1 MLIVGDIG
9 SPKAGGRTRV
19 AVDAMLRGAAEQ
31 GANTSVCE
39 LAEIELTDVIAAM
52 DGADAVVFGSPTYR
66 ADISA
71 QLKAPLDPTGRGM
84 AYESGDPLR
93 GTVCAT
99 VLTGASDHHFLAA
112 EKVRGILGGFF
123 GAQLLSPGLYLPA
136 AAFIEDGAQMTD
148 AEAVMERVP
157 RRDGVSYAGLILN
170 RKGLDRA
177 VGAGVDEANVVVCV
191 SDTFSARNQNQT
203 ADEAMRMAD
212 EVVSAARGPGL
223 FTTITLATAFGCP
236 FEGEVEPARV
246 AEFARRAAD
255 AGVQELCLADTVGVG
270 APSQVHDLTARFR
283 DTAP

>member
-1 MLIVGDIG
+1 MLIVGVIG

-71 QLKAPLDPTGRGM
+71 QLKALLDTTGRGM

-136 AAFIEDGAQMTD
+136 AAFTDDGAQLTD
-148 AEAVMERVP
+148 
-157 RRDGVSYAGLILN
+157 D
-170 RKGLDRA
+170 
-177 VGAGVDEANVVVCV
+177 
-191 SDTFSARNQNQT
+191 
-203 ADEAMRMAD
+203 
-212 EVVSAARGPGL
+212 
-223 FTTITLATAFGCP
+223 
-236 FEGEVEPARV
+236 
-246 AEFARRAAD
+246 ARRTA
-255 AGVQELCLADTVGVG
+255 ELHGRALVE
-270 APSQVHDLTARFR
+270 LTAAVRSSKWLR
-283 DTAP
+283 DLRPLI